1 MIHEGSKMEYE
12 ISLSPFQHLR
22 LVAFLATMLVSC
34 SLNAQVGLKTYTG
47 TFRDGATYLIEVP
60 PNWNGDLFLYSH
72 GYTFPGTPNPPANN
86 ADLLARLY
94 LFSHG
99 FALAGSSY
107 ASTGWAIQD
116 AIADQIAVL
125 DKFDQLVGHPKRT
138 IAWGH
143 SLGGIISAGLVQ
155 THPDRFSAA
164 LPLCGVLAGGVGLWN
179 EWLDSAFAFNT
190 LIAGGQLQIVNIT
203 DLETNLTNAEQ
214 ILSDAQNTAQG
225 QARIALVAALVDSSG
240 WIDSFS
246 PPPCP
251 TCYADLE
258 ANQFV
263 SLAQGDFFFY
273 FALRAELEA
282 RAGGNPSWNTGVD
295 YDKQLKLSVNYD
307 EVQALYKKANLSLDA
322 DLKALNSARRIS
334 ADRAAVKYLSKNVI
348 FDGKIQVPVLTL
360 HTTGDDL
367 VNVQNEKAYAD
378 VVDRAHHESL
388 LQQAF
393 VHRAGHCNFTS
404 AETIAAIQALLHRLD
419 TGKWEGVNPEDLDDA
434 ASQLPRVYDFLFP
447 GAPFSKP
454 AFIHHDPAL
463 FQRPFDAR
471 DHEHAKR

>member
-1 MIHEGSKMEYE
+1 MIRERIKHE
-12 ISLSPFQHLR
+12 ISQLPFQHLQLLAAT
-22 LVAFLATMLVSC
+22 LVATMLFSYSVT
-34 SLNAQVGLKTYTG
+34 AQVGLKTYTG
-47 TFRDGATYLIEVP
+47 TFPDGATYIIEVP
-60 PNWNGDLFLYSH
+60 HDWNGGLFLYSH
-72 GYTFPGTPNPPANN
+72 GYTAPGTPNPPADN

-116 AIADQIAVL
+116 AFADQIAVL
-125 DKFDQLVGHPKRT
+125 DKFDQLVGKPKRT

-155 THPDRFSAA
+155 IYPNRFSAA

-190 LIAGGQLQIVNIT
+190 LVAGGQLQIVNIT
-203 DLETNLTNAEQ
+203 DPDTNLINAEQ

-240 WIDSFS
+240 WFDPFS

-251 TCYADLE
+251 TCYTDLE

-263 SLAQGDFFFY
+263 SVQGDFFFY

-295 YDKQLKLSVNYD
+295 YEKQLKLSVDYD
-307 EVQALYKKANLSLDA
+307 EVRALYKKANLSLDA

-334 ADRAAVKYLSKNVI
+334 RDGAAVKYLSKNVI
-348 FDGKIQVPVLTL
+348 FNGEIQVPVLTM

-367 VNVQNEKAYAD
+367 VNVQNEQAYAA
-378 VVDRAHHESL
+378 VVHRAHHESL
-388 LQQAF
+388 LRQAF

-419 TGKWEGVNPEDLDDA
+419 TGEWEGVSPDALNDA

-447 GAPFSKP
+447 GAPFSTP
-454 AFIHHDPAL
+454 AFIHYEPAP
-463 FQRPFDAR
+463 FQRPFDAP
-471 DHEHAKR
+471 DQEHGRR